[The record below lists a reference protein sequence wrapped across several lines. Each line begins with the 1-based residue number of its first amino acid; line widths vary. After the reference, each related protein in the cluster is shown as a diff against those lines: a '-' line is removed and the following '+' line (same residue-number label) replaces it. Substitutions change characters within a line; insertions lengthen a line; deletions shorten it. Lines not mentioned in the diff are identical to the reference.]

1 MGLRERMNRVPPAV
15 YTTSCGYRM
24 DILSRY
30 IRACVRVFVLEVGKR
45 KTNYPSEH
53 TQQTY

>member
-45 KTNYPSEH
+45 KRVKLG
-53 TQQTY
+53 